1 MPRNDIQAKLFV
13 HTPLVISTPQFLFL
27 YKKAINLFYSL
38 LTPFHSFF
46 SLSIVSNTNSIM
58 GADSKTEKR
67 IQELVQEYKKS
78 GDDYTVDNPRALKIH
93 VKRDLTYNE
102 REHRNVV

>member
-1 MPRNDIQAKLFV
+1 M
-13 HTPLVISTPQFLFL
+13 S
-27 YKKAINLFYSL
+27 
-38 LTPFHSFF
+38 
-46 SLSIVSNTNSIM
+46 
-58 GADSKTEKR
+58 ADSKTEKR

-78 GDDYTVDNPRALKIH
+78 GEDYTVDNSRALKIH